1 MAFSKAKLTR
11 FNDVISDTPAPG
23 RYNPKHD
30 KYARSCTPTSERGDL
45 NKSPISSVASEKNS
59 VISTPCFRTPNL
71 PARRKLLCSQSAR
84 KFSQKENLQPTP
96 VSQQLLDQQREEL
109 QERIVECN
117 NKTQCIKDLEIQIEE
132 LKEQISNLKQ
142 NEMDDAQELEKL
154 TIQIDELL
162 EEKQKLI
169 EEIGKIQV
177 QHQNDIHEI
186 KALLADT
193 VDEKDTLIFENEEH
207 QIEICELQKSNDELE
222 IENYELQL
230 KLRNKNIIQNNL
242 IKQQKRFQ
250 LLMQKMKAK
259 QKNITFLR
267 KRIMTLRKELCDLK
281 TETHTEISS
290 LQQQLIAAEAAKNKE
305 REETETGFLEVIQQ
319 LRSTN
324 NEILKNHKKEMTQ
337 FKDSTHQHL
346 RQIQENA
353 NLQIRE
359 LQTQLDENL
368 KKHEMETKNLKLIL
382 SDTERDLQHAI
393 DGKEKLDMELGQK
406 KCVIN
411 ELQRKLSST
420 IIELNEVRENWSK
433 EISELRTEI
442 DNINNQKRR
451 YAIALDE
458 TRSTVQV
465 ITDRL
470 VESDQGVEQLKNQVE
485 KLQLTKIQI
494 ENENNELKKKTKE
507 LEELYTT
514 SSEKQWVQMEK
525 MIRDDIDK
533 EKRELTDAVENYK
546 QLTLNT
552 IKDYE
557 LKQQTL
563 ISSLNE
569 TNMKYKSLEEKY
581 NELHKTSTKK
591 IQTLEQECMK
601 HKNNN
606 KELLDQLKSREQKFL
621 EAQSLISASKIEIE
635 HQSSENIELKFK
647 VNRLES
653 QIASLQV
660 PMDKSKINKLIE
672 ENKKLKNQM
681 KNIEE
686 LPEFREL
693 LDKYKQLN
701 MQVNKEKKDKQ
712 DMENKIRAQN
722 KLIEKLKQEVTSPKS
737 ASRRSK
743 LLVSNEKENQSPGK
757 VAVIRTDSPNTTPLK
772 DRNIRQ

>member
-23 RYNPKHD
+23 IYNPKHD

-84 KFSQKENLQPTP
+84 KFTQKENLQQTS
-96 VSQQLLDQQREEL
+96 VSQKLFDQQREEL
-109 QERIVECN
+109 QERIVECT
-117 NKTQCIKDLEIQIEE
+117 NKTQCIKDLETQIEE
-132 LKEQISNLKQ
+132 LKEQISTLKE
-142 NEMDDAQELEKL
+142 NEAADKADQEDLGDE
-154 TIQIDELL
+154 IDELL
-162 EEKQKLI
+162 EAKGKLI
-169 EEIGKIQV
+169 EEIAKINE
-177 QHQNDIHEI
+177 QHHNEIHQM
-186 KALLADT
+186 KTLLADT
-193 VDEKDTLIFENEEH
+193 ADEKDTLLFENEEH
-207 QIEICELQKSNDELE
+207 QIEICELQKSNEELD
-222 IENYELQL
+222 IENYELRL
-230 KLRNKNIIQNNL
+230 KLRNKNSLQNNL
-242 IKQQKRFQ
+242 IKQKKRAQ
-250 LLMQKMKAK
+250 LLMQKMRTK

-267 KRIMTLRKELCDLK
+267 KRIMSLRKELCDLK
-281 TETHTEISS
+281 TETHTEISN
-290 LQQQLIAAEAAKNKE
+290 LQQQLIKAEVTKNKE

-324 NEILKNHKKEMTQ
+324 NDILKNHQKEMAQ
-337 FKDSTHQHL
+337 FKENTHQHL

-353 NLQIRE
+353 NVQIRE
-359 LQTQLDENL
+359 LQTQLNENQ
-368 KKHEMETKNLKLIL
+368 KKHEMEAKNLKLIL

-393 DGKEKLDMELGQK
+393 DGKQKLDMELGQK
-406 KCVIN
+406 KCIIN

-470 VESDQGVEQLKNQVE
+470 VESDQGVEQLKGQVE
-485 KLQLTKIQI
+485 KLEQAKVQI
-494 ENENNELKKKTKE
+494 ENENNELKKKTKQ
-507 LEELYTT
+507 LEELNTGFN
-514 SSEKQWVQMEK
+514 ENQLVQME
-525 MIRDDIDK
+525 MIQEDIDK
-533 EKRELTDAVENYK
+533 EKRALTDAVENYK

-557 LKQQTL
+557 QKQQTL
-563 ISSLNE
+563 MSTVNE
-569 TNMKYKSLEEKY
+569 SNMKYNYLEEKY
-581 NELHKTSTKK
+581 NELQKNSSNK
-591 IQTLEQECMK
+591 IQILEKEFTK

-635 HQSSENIELKFK
+635 HQSAENIELKFK
-647 VNRLES
+647 INRLET
-653 QIASLQV
+653 QIVSLQV
-660 PMDKSKINKLIE
+660 PMDKIKMDKLIE
-672 ENKKLKNQM
+672 ENKKLKDQM

-686 LPEFREL
+686 WPKYREL
-693 LDKYKQLN
+693 LDKFKQLS
-701 MQVNKEKKDKQ
+701 MQVNKDKKEKQEMD
-712 DMENKIRAQN
+712 NKIRGQN

-737 ASRRSK
+737 SSRRSK

-757 VAVIRTDSPNTTPLK
+757 AAIIRTDSPNTTPLK